1 MCAREHLA
9 TAPPAAADQIKQ
21 LDVVAQ
27 AERAAAEA
35 AKMAAEAKKRLDPEQ
50 LIDVFMSGKSCGT
63 RAAIVAAAQ
72 GVPDVQAQ
80 LLMRLAER
88 LDRNATDDTAPA
100 PTAVHPALASSA
112 ARLAVEMGIK
122 AARERVAAAAAAAA
136 AAARPSSADTAQAEG
151 AAAPVASGGIKSL
164 LARPLRV
171 LVSALGLG
179 TLATAPAAPATAPC
193 VAPAPSVAAAPIT
206 AAAAPAA
213 ALAPPS
219 LDKLL
224 SVDDTAALVP
234 KATKQSLAELTRRGL
249 LVARAKRRAPP
260 PGAKAQRRSYGPLF
274 VAQVLGQ
281 VDELLNDPAAGPSFR
296 SKSGNSLHPRALY
309 DAIFANAIDPPPFDT
324 FRNWVVKRSP
334 VSGPQKKRGRPSI
347 IAEPLFSYLAAQVKM
362 IASKTTDGRTKSVA
376 GGFRNAADIR
386 TFCAAEAKD
395 ACKALGIP
403 LQDLSAVDENI
414 FRRMAHSVNL
424 HSVRPRSRTVVD
436 GNLTA
441 AARDALVRVTVVQHV
456 LHVPPA
462 LVVNADETTIKL
474 DGKTHKRVWA
484 PRGAARVVDASLDGA
499 AGLSVIVGAAADGH
513 LLPPFF
519 VMPGST
525 AASLPS
531 STVVEELN
539 ARGGGVAQAAGGWTT
554 PEVVLEYVLST
565 VKPFFE
571 RRMAALRAAGVVL
584 QDDQSCILLM
594 DNHYAHVNGPRFLE
608 PLKKE
613 APWIVPLYTAAGSTA
628 VTQPLDVGVMRAL
641 KKRVGTL
648 WGPVE
653 AAYILAHVNG
663 KRRKHRPEVKPTVVV
678 TGGDDPE
685 TRALVVEAKKELRK
699 AANCRDVAVLVIS
712 AALDS
717 LDPKAALRGWIE
729 GGWAVMFP
737 IVCPAV
743 AHLAPMT
750 QALLEDGLERL
761 EELFEIKSSTAA
773 DEVRSVFS
781 TPSDVRADEL
791 PADLLGMVEAG
802 VVEEG
807 GEEEGG
813 EESVFVVPAVTAQMT
828 RERRRAQRPLL
839 TPIEVARQV
848 IDEYALKKGR
858 PSVPQIGDA
867 IKGGTA
873 DLGEEVQYWA
883 PCDGYEPPPAV
894 ANAFSRIL
902 LGGTDS
908 GGTQT
913 LTRVVDQLRRRGVG
927 RERVYSYNATDQ
939 LLRHAEAREAEARRA
954 ARSPKRGRPRKDAPP
969 SPTKR
974 SSKEFA
980 HWCRGYDGPNAAK
993 VRAGALFE
1001 QLSKSDP
1008 ARPSHAPDKWLW
1020 VAAAMLSIFDADR
1033 KLDSAQLWPNGPQL
1047 DEYREAYVAR
1057 LSPAPAARGRR
1068 RTLSFTEAGGKE
1080 EERGAAARKRRRTAG
1095 ATTTRS

>member
-1 MCAREHLA
+1 MRACQCLA
-9 TAPPAAADQIKQ
+9 TAPPVAAADSIKQ
-21 LDVVAQ
+21 LRAVAQ
-27 AERAAAEA
+27 ADRAAAEA
-35 AKMAAEAKKRLDPEQ
+35 AKMAAEAKKRLDPER
-50 LIDVFMSGKSCGT
+50 LIDAIMSGKSPDSMC
-63 RAAIVAAAQ
+63 AAVAAAVR
-72 GVPDVQAQ
+72 GVPDLQDQ
-80 LLMRLAER
+80 LVIGLAKRLN
-88 LDRNATDDTAPA
+88 RNATDDTAP
-100 PTAVHPALASSA
+100 PPPAVHAALASSA

-136 AAARPSSADTAQAEG
+136 AAARPSSASAAQAEG
-151 AAAPVASGGIKSL
+151 AAAPAAASGIKSL

-179 TLATAPAAPATAPC
+179 ALATAPAAPATAPC
-193 VAPAPSVAAAPIT
+193 VTPAPSAAPAPT
-206 AAAAPAA
+206 

-224 SVDDTAALVP
+224 AVDDMAALVP
-234 KATKQSLAELTRRGL
+234 SATKESLAELARRGL

-260 PGAKAQRRSYGPLF
+260 PGAKAQRRSYDPVL
-274 VAQVLGQ
+274 VAQFLGQ

-296 SKSGNSLHPRALY
+296 SKSGKSLHLGALY
-309 DAIFANAIDPPPFDT
+309 DTVFANTIHPPPFDT
-324 FRNWVVKRSP
+324 FKNWVVNRPP
-334 VSGPQKKRGRPSI
+334 VAGPRKKRGRPTI

-362 IASKTTDGRTKSVA
+362 IASKTTDGGAKSVA
-376 GGFRNAADIR
+376 GGFRSAADIR

-403 LQDLSAVDENI
+403 FQDLSAVDENV

-436 GNLTA
+436 GKMTA
-441 AARDALVRVTVVQHV
+441 AARDALVRVAVVQHV

-484 PRGAARVVDASLDGA
+484 PRGAARVVDPTLDGA
-499 AGLSVIVGAAADGH
+499 AGVSVIVGAAADGH

-531 STVVEELN
+531 STVLEELN
-539 ARGGGVAQAAGGWTT
+539 ARGGGVALAAGGWTT
-554 PEVVLEYVLST
+554 PEVVLEYVLAT

-584 QDDQSCILLM
+584 QEDQSCILLM

-641 KKRVGTL
+641 KARVGVL
-648 WGPVE
+648 WGPAE
-653 AAYILAHVNG
+653 AAYILSHVNG
-663 KRRKHRPEVKPTVVV
+663 KRRKHKPEVKSTVVL

-750 QALLEDGLERL
+750 QALLEDGLNRL
-761 EELFEIKSSTAA
+761 EELFEIKSSTAT
-773 DEVRSVFS
+773 DEVLSVFS
-781 TPSDVRADEL
+781 NSADVRSDEL
-791 PADLLGMVEAG
+791 PADLLGTVEAG
-802 VVEEG
+802 VVEEEG
-807 GEEEGG
+807 GEEGG
-813 EESVFVVPAVTAQMT
+813 GESVFVVPAVTAQMT

-858 PSVPQIGDA
+858 PSLPQIGDA

-873 DLGEEVQYWA
+873 DLGEEVHYWA
-883 PCDGYEPPPAV
+883 PSDGYEPPPAV
-894 ANAFSRIL
+894 AEAFSRIL
-902 LGGTDS
+902 LGGTNV

-913 LTRVVDQLRRRGVG
+913 LSHVVDQLRRRGVG
-927 RERVYSYNATDQ
+927 RERVFSYNATDQ

-1033 KLDSAQLWPNGPQL
+1033 KLDSARLWPNGPQL
-1047 DEYREAYVAR
+1047 DEYREAYAAS
-1057 LSPAPAARGRR
+1057 LLPATAAGGRR
-1068 RTLSFTEAGGKE
+1068 RTLSFTEGQGEEGE
-1080 EERGAAARKRRRTAG
+1080 EERGAAAAARKRRRTAG